1 MRFFLKLILI
11 STALVA
17 GIAAAGPMSPRR
29 PYDSHA
35 RPSIERHGPQPYGQR
50 QSPMVRTGLSGQDR
64 GYGYRSKRMSADE
77 RHRLRNQIR
86 EAGRM
91 DFYR

>member
-1 MRFFLKLILI
+1 MRFFLKLILV
-11 STALVA
+11 SAAFVA
-17 GIAAAGPMSPRR
+17 GTVSADPISPRR
-29 PYDSHA
+29 PHDSHA
-35 RPSIERHGPQPYGQR
+35 RPSIERHGAQPYGQR
-50 QSPMVRTGLSGQDR
+50 KSPMVRTGFRSQSR

-77 RHRLRNQIR
+77 RHLLRNQIR

>member
-1 MRFFLKLILI
+1 MRFFLKLILV
-11 STALVA
+11 SAAFVTS
-17 GIAAAGPMSPRR
+17 IATAGPMTPRR
-29 PYDSHA
+29 PHDGHT
-35 RPSIERHGPQPYGQR
+35 RHYMEGHRPQPYGQR
-50 QSPMVRTGLSGQDR
+50 RSPMVRTGLSDHDR